1 MISIEVDGEDAL
13 YQVVLP
19 GIRQALGSR
28 IVAMVELN
36 VDELSIT
43 DGADI
48 KDAIMER
55 YREFANMLAEPDVA
69 VETAVT
75 AVAKERGMDVIR
87 IKAIARAMWVLY
99 K

>member
-1 MISIEVDGEDAL
+1 MISIEVDGEDTL

-28 IVAMVELN
+28 IVAIVELN
-36 VDELSIT
+36 ADGLSIT

-55 YREFANMLAEPDVA
+55 YREIMDILMEPDTA
-69 VETAVT
+69 VEAAVT
-75 AVAKERGMDVIR
+75 AGARERGMDVIR
-87 IKAIARAMWVLY
+87 IRAPAKAVWILY

>member
-1 MISIEVDGEDAL
+1 MISIEVDGEDTL

-48 KDAIMER
+48 KETIMER

-69 VETAVT
+69 VEMAVAT
-75 AVAKERGMDVIR
+75 VAKERGMDVIR
-87 IKAIARAMWVLY
+87 IKAMARAMWVLY

>member
-1 MISIEVDGEDAL
+1 MISIEVDGEDTL

-19 GIRQALGSR
+19 GIRQALGGR
-28 IVAMVELN
+28 VVAIVELN

-43 DGADI
+43 DGVDI

-69 VETAVT
+69 VEAAVT

-87 IKAIARAMWVLY
+87 IRAVARAMWVLY